1 MFNLGLDELLI
12 IGILAAFFLDAKK
25 IAQAFK
31 WIRVT
36 RYRLNNLQY
45 DLEEKVDN
53 YLNMSPDAPGK
64 ARIKEIKSQEKADK
78 LPDFMKEA
86 SLGTDEASVNN
97 KVSDD
102 QVVDDIAVDDKLT
115 GDKFIND
122 QLGETPENQVKPQ
135 PSVGLPTLK
144 ITQQQAREMVQYR
157 LNHWDE
163 DDYEMANEGLQEEL
177 ERLKLLSEAQ
187 VVAAYIAM
195 PEEASL
201 ASFLEIHLL
210 AGKKLLLPKVNGEEL
225 DFYLIENLDQMNQL
239 KKGSFGILEPHEE
252 FCTLYKESPEV
263 FLVPGVAFGE
273 HGERVGHGR
282 GFYDRY
288 LKNHPKAI
296 KVGICF
302 EKQVFNG
309 YISQNSWD
317 VPMDYIVSSH
327 RTIQPTSKESQ
338 I

>member
-53 YLNMSPDAPGK
+53 YLNMSPDSPGK
-64 ARIKEIKSQEKADK
+64 ARIKEIKSQETADK
-78 LPDFMKEA
+78 LPDFMKDTQISTEQKDPQPA
-86 SLGTDEASVNN
+86 SKNDEA
-97 KVSDD
+97 
-102 QVVDDIAVDDKLT
+102 Q
-115 GDKFIND
+115 
-122 QLGETPENQVKPQ
+122 EE
-135 PSVGLPTLK
+135 PSKTEEPRGLPTLK
-144 ITQQQAREMVQYR
+144 ITQDQAREMVKYR
-157 LNHWDE
+157 LSHYDE
-163 DDYEMANEGLQEEL
+163 DDYEIANEGVQEEL
-177 ERLKLLSEAQ
+177 ENFKLLKEAQ
-187 VVAAYIAM
+187 VIAAYIAL

-201 ASFLEIHLL
+201 SDFLESHLL
-210 AGKKLLLPKVNGEEL
+210 AGKQILLPKVNGEDL
-225 DFYLIENLDQMNQL
+225 DFYLVESLEQL
-239 KKGSFGILEPHEE
+239 SQLRKGSFGILEPHED
-252 FCTLYKESPEV
+252 FCTLYQESPDV

-273 HGERVGHGR
+273 RGERVGHGR

-288 LKNHPKAI
+288 LKNHPNAI

-317 VPMDYIVSSH
+317 VPMDYIVSSQ
-327 RTIQPTSKESQ
+327 RTLQPTSKESQ